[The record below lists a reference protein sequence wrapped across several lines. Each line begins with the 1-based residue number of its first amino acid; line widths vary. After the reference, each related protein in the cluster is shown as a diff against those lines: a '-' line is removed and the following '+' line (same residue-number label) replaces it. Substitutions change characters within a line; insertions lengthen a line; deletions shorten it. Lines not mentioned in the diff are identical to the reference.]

1 MSVVKWLA
9 MVTFILLL
17 LLTGCQKKTY
27 KPVPIQKGDI
37 CVTCMM
43 EIIDRDYAAEL
54 IMEDGKIIK
63 FDHPICM
70 IQYFSGG
77 RKPLKEKVLKYY
89 VMAYDTKK
97 WIRADSAIF
106 VRGNYRTPVMDYNV
120 TAFQDSAA
128 AKNFAREHRANEFLS
143 WNEMWTEYMEPDKYF
158 RAKYTGKRLKPHA
171 FECHV
176 HDVIQFRIA
185 NRTKK
190 PIVIEIEGYPNFKL
204 EIPAGES
211 RTRRLK
217 TDRPGDHFDIIE
229 NLSHKIVGR
238 LMVSGAHLR
247 EETKEYYE
255 Y

>member
-1 MSVVKWLA
+1 MSAVKWLT
-9 MVTFILLL
+9 VTTFIFLL
-17 LLTGCQKKTY
+17 LLTACQKKTY
-27 KPVPIQKGDI
+27 KPVPIEKGDI
-37 CVTCMM
+37 CITCMM
-43 EIIDRDYAAEL
+43 EIIDQDYAAEL

-77 RKPLKEKVLKYY
+77 RKEQKKKVLKYY

-128 AKNFAREHRANEFLS
+128 AQKFARNHHANEFLS
-143 WNEMWTEYMEPDKYF
+143 WADMWTEYMEPDRYF
-158 RAKYTGKRLKPHA
+158 RAKYTGKGLKPRA
-171 FECHV
+171 FECSV
-176 HDVIQFRIA
+176 QDVVQFRIA
-185 NRTKK
+185 NRTKT
-190 PIVIEIEGYPNFKL
+190 PIVIEIEGYPEFQL
-204 EIPAGES
+204 VIPAEES

-217 TDRPGDHFDIIE
+217 ADRPGDRFDIIE
-229 NLSHKIVGR
+229 KNSKKIIGR
-238 LMVSGAHLR
+238 LMVTGAHLR